1 MNDDSATSA
10 ISAVNFASF
19 IRPDIA
25 AMKPYTPIL
34 PFEVLSQKLKRAPE
48 DIVKLDANENPYGPS
63 PKAREALAKAAF
75 LNIYPDPDNAFL
87 RKALAKFT
95 GMPKERLFPGAGADE
110 LIDLVLRVTI
120 TPGDAVINCP
130 PSFGMYPFSA
140 DVNGA
145 QLIEVPRHADFSLD
159 VPAIESAVRS
169 NPRAKVLFVC
179 SPNNPDGSVISDED
193 VQRLLALPVLVVLDE
208 AYVEFTS
215 PPAPPLLIHQ
225 ERGTGGEVFGAVG
238 HIRWTLD
245 YPNLAVFRTFSK
257 LAGLAG
263 LRVGYGAFPDWL
275 LPHLWKIKQPYN
287 VNVAATIA
295 AIASL
300 EDIDTLQTN
309 LGQLIAERDR
319 MSEALSAI
327 TFLRPYPSQSN
338 FLLCRVL
345 DRDARQLKLA
355 LEQHG
360 ILVRHFD
367 KPGLRDCIRISVGK
381 PEHTDALIEALR
393 QMKSVK

>member
-1 MNDDSATSA
+1 MKDDSA
-10 ISAVNFASF
+10 ISVVNFASF

-34 PFEVLSQKLKRAPE
+34 PFEVLSQRLNRAPA

-63 PKAREALAKAAF
+63 PKVREALANAAF
-75 LNIYPDPDNAFL
+75 LNIYPDPDNTFL
-87 RKALAKFT
+87 REALAKFT

-110 LIDLVLRVTI
+110 LIDLVLRATI
-120 TPGDAVINCP
+120 TPGDVVINCP

-140 DVNGA
+140 DVNAA
-145 QLIEVPRHADFSLD
+145 QLIEVPRRADFSID

-169 NPRAKVLFVC
+169 HPRAKVLFVC
-179 SPNNPDGSVISDED
+179 SPNNPDGSIMSDENLR
-193 VQRLLALPVLVVLDE
+193 RLLALPLLVVLDE

-215 PPAPPLLIHQ
+215 PLASPLLKFQ
-225 ERGTGGEVFGAVG
+225 ERGLGGEVG

-263 LRVGYGAFPDWL
+263 LRVGYGAFPEWL
-275 LPHLWKIKQPYN
+275 LPQLWKIKQPYN
-287 VNVAATIA
+287 VNVAATLA
-295 AIASL
+295 AITSL
-300 EDIDTLQTN
+300 EDIATLQDN
-309 LGQLIAERDR
+309 LGKLIAERDR
-319 MSEALSAI
+319 LSEALSELN
-327 TFLRPYPSQSN
+327 FLRPYPSHSN
-338 FLLCRVL
+338 FILCRVI

-355 LEQHG
+355 LEQQG
-360 ILVRHFD
+360 ILVRYFD

-381 PEHTDALIEALR
+381 PKHTDVLIEAL
-393 QMKSVK
+393 KKVTSEK